1 MKQLERIHALTDFL
15 RVGAPSLEA
24 IIRFVALDT
33 LYELS
38 AMTLFLN
45 VVRSD
50 GSVFIPAGFG
60 YSQEAFELIPERS
73 VSVDTPVNEA
83 LRTGRVTQCGSFG
96 EYLFA
101 GPDYAEKMFPN
112 GFASSLAWPIPDIG
126 VVVTFCSEKIEITPR
141 VEEFLVVIGG
151 ILSMQMSQPQ
161 FRTKLGIYGTHKD
174 PVTAVA
180 LTPRQWIILS
190 AIKRGLTNPA
200 IAKELEFS
208 ESLVRQETVQIY
220 RKMGVSG
227 RKELLESPMDSPG

>member
-1 MKQLERIHALTDFL
+1 MKRLERIHALTDYL
-15 RVGAPSLEA
+15 RVGSPSLEA

-60 YSQEAFELIPERS
+60 YVQEAFDLIPERS
-73 VSVDTPVNEA
+73 VSVETPVNEA
-83 LRTGRVTQCGSFG
+83 LRTGRVRQCGSFA

-112 GFASSLAWPIPDIG
+112 GFASSFAWPIPDIG
-126 VVVTFCSEKIEITPR
+126 VVVTFCSEKIEISSTI
-141 VEEFLVVIGG
+141 EEFLLVIGG

-161 FRTKLGIYGTHKD
+161 FRTKLGIHGTHKD

-190 AIKRGLTNPA
+190 AIKRGQTNPT

-208 ESLVRQETVQIY
+208 ESLIRQETVQIY

-227 RKELLESPMDSPG
+227 RKELLELPMDSQE